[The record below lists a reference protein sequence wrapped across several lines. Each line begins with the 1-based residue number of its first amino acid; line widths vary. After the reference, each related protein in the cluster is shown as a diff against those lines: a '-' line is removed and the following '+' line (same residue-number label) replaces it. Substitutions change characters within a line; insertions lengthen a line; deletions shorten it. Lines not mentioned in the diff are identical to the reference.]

1 MKKTFALLLTVFMLF
16 SGCGTPQSEIS
27 TVPDSAPSVQESTIP
42 EDTAEDSTPA
52 EPPTTES
59 TLPPHSELYIEGLS
73 TDAAILYFE
82 EICLDAEVINSGDPS
97 RLQKWTSP
105 ITYQIHGN
113 PTQQDL
119 DMISIFSEWLNSIP
133 GFPGMAEATDSE
145 VAAMDIFFCSESEM
159 AGLLGDWTWGC
170 DGGVTFWYEMDEI
183 YSATIC
189 IRTDIAQEIR
199 NSVILEEIYNGL
211 GPVQDTDLREDSLI
225 WSGYSTPQWLT
236 DEDMLLLKLLY
247 HPDLKPGMNSEQ
259 CAAAIRKLYY

>member
-1 MKKTFALLLTVFMLF
+1 
-16 SGCGTPQSEIS
+16 
-27 TVPDSAPSVQESTIP
+27 
-42 EDTAEDSTPA
+42 
-52 EPPTTES
+52 
-59 TLPPHSELYIEGLS
+59 
-73 TDAAILYFE
+73 
-82 EICLDAEVINSGDPS
+82 
-97 RLQKWTSP
+97 
-105 ITYQIHGN
+105 
-113 PTQQDL
+113 
-119 DMISIFSEWLNSIP
+119 
-133 GFPGMAEATDSE
+133 
-145 VAAMDIFFCSESEM
+145 M

-225 WSGYSTPQWLT
+225 WSGYSTPQWPT